1 MALTRTI
8 CLSAAVLL
16 GSSLTASA
24 ADLYGGGMKDEA
36 AGMMMAAPSPSV
48 YFRVD
53 GAWAFYGI
61 GDVSITDPGPTDYS
75 NTVTDIDDGWSV
87 GGGVGMCFGSG
98 FRGDLTLEY
107 RTSTDISGS
116 ADAAAFGTT
125 CCTVGSTTDVD
136 GLVGLA
142 NVYYDFN
149 RGGRFVPYIGAGIGF
164 AHLETGGG
172 TLGCVVGCGVNF
184 GDATYNGSST
194 TNFAVAGMAGISVK
208 LRGGEP
214 VYAGGIKDGPVMV
227 DSGRGLYLDLGYR
240 FLHLGDVAVA
250 DAVQTDGNVLE
261 VGLDN
266 LNAHEFRFGLR
277 YDFR

>member
-16 GSSLTASA
+16 GSSLTAAA

-36 AGMMMAAPSPSV
+36 VAMAAPSPSV

-53 GAWAFYGI
+53 GAWAFYDI
-61 GDVSITDPGPTDYS
+61 GDVSIVDQGIVNPPTTFS
-75 NTVTDIDDGWSV
+75 ANTSDIDNGWSV
-87 GGGVGMCFGSG
+87 GGGVGMYFGSG

-107 RTSTDISGS
+107 RTSTDVSGT
-116 ADAAAFGTT
+116 ADAI

-136 GLVGLA
+136 GVVGLA
-142 NVYYDFN
+142 NIYYDFN

-194 TNFAVAGMAGISVK
+194 TNFAVAGMAGVSVK

-240 FLHLGDVAVA
+240 FLHLGDVEVA
-250 DAVQTDGNVLE
+250 NAVQTNGNVLE

>member
-1 MALTRTI
+1 MALTRAI
-8 CLSAAVLL
+8 GLSAALL
-16 GSSLTASA
+16 VGGSLAATA

-36 AGMMMAAPSPSV
+36 VAMPMAAPSPSV

-53 GAWAFYGI
+53 GAWASYGI
-61 GDVSITDPGPTDYS
+61 GDIWIVDQGLVNPPTAFS
-75 NTVTDIDDGWSV
+75 NNTSDVDDGWSV
-87 GGGVGMCFGSG
+87 GGGIGTYFGRG

-116 ADAAAFGTT
+116 MDAV

-136 GLVGLA
+136 GVVGLA
-142 NVYYDFN
+142 NLYYDFN
-149 RGGRFVPYIGAGIGF
+149 RGGRIVPYIGAGIGF
-164 AHLETGGG
+164 AHLETSGG
-172 TLGCVVGCGVNF
+172 TLGCVVGCGANF
-184 GDATYNGSST
+184 GDATYKGGST

-240 FLHLGDVAVA
+240 FLHLGDVEVA
-250 DAVQTDGNVLE
+250 NAVQTNGNELR
-261 VGLDN
+261 VGFDD

>member
-16 GSSLTASA
+16 GSSLTATA

-36 AGMMMAAPSPSV
+36 AGMMMAAPSPSI

-53 GAWAFYGI
+53 GAWAFYDI
-61 GDVSITDPGPTDYS
+61 GDVSIVDQGLVNPPTTFS
-75 NTVTDIDDGWSV
+75 GGTSDIDDGWSV
-87 GGGVGMCFGSG
+87 GGGVGMYFGSG

-107 RTSTDISGS
+107 RTSTDVSGS
-116 ADAAAFGTT
+116 ADAT
-125 CCTVGSTTDVD
+125 CCLVGSTTDVD
-136 GLVGLA
+136 GVVGLA

-149 RGGRFVPYIGAGIGF
+149 RGGRFVPYIGAGLGF

-172 TLGCVVGCGVNF
+172 TLGCVVACGVNF
-184 GDATYNGSST
+184 GDGVYDGSST

-250 DAVQTDGNVLE
+250 NAVQTNGNELE
-261 VGLDN
+261 VGFDN